1 MSEETSTAQPAA
13 PEAADP
19 TAAPAGG
26 NPTGSS
32 PSPAP
37 SEAGTP
43 GLSFTYQDAAL
54 EQVFGKVGADG
65 RPENVNAK
73 YWDADKKAIKADV
86 VLNQLRWAE
95 SKIGKKIESIGAP
108 EQYELQP
115 TEKLSAEVLQ
125 GFAEDPRLSAVFEK
139 AKSLDL
145 SGSAMQELVGA
156 FLEQDMAASDEIM
169 QAELKSLGENAP
181 QRLKDLSDWLDASVE
196 PVHRQALKD
205 LCTSAAAVEAVESL
219 MRAAQPPK
227 FNQAN
232 AQQAPIGPSRED
244 WEKMYFA
251 RDDRGQR
258 LVQTDPAYAKR
269 VEQLRDKVF
278 GTERRDSNGRR
289 IA

>member
-1 MSEETSTAQPAA
+1 MSEDTNTEQPATA
-13 PEAADP
+13 EVASP

-26 NPTGSS
+26 DPTGTS

-54 EQVFGKVGADG
+54 EQVFGKVGTDG
-65 RPENVNAK
+65 RPENVAAK

-95 SKIGKKIESIGAP
+95 SKIGKKIDSIGAP
-108 EQYELQP
+108 EQYELTP
-115 TEKLSAEVLQ
+115 TDKLSAEVLQ

-156 FLEQDMAASDEIM
+156 FLEQDMAATEEIM
-169 QAELKSLGENAP
+169 QAEIKSLGENAP
-181 QRLKDLSDWLDASVE
+181 QRIKDLSDWLDASVE

-205 LCTSAAAVEAVESL
+205 LCTSAAAVEAIESL

-232 AQQAPIGPSRED
+232 SQQAPTGPSRED

-258 LVQTDPAYAKR
+258 LVQIDPGYAKR

>member
-1 MSEETSTAQPAA
+1 
-13 PEAADP
+13 
-19 TAAPAGG
+19 
-26 NPTGSS
+26 
-32 PSPAP
+32 
-37 SEAGTP
+37 
-43 GLSFTYQDAAL
+43 
-54 EQVFGKVGADG
+54 
-65 RPENVNAK
+65 
-73 YWDADKKAIKADV
+73 
-86 VLNQLRWAE
+86 
-95 SKIGKKIESIGAP
+95 
-108 EQYELQP
+108 
-115 TEKLSAEVLQ
+115 
-125 GFAEDPRLSAVFEK
+125 VFEK

-156 FLEQDMAASDEIM
+156 FLEQDMAATEEIM
-169 QAELKSLGENAP
+169 QAEIKSLGENAP

-205 LCTSAAAVEAVESL
+205 LCTSAAAVEAIESL

-258 LVQTDPAYAKR
+258 LIQTDPAYAKR